1 MDMSFASEVRCHFD
15 PVAERFGLSCVASSE
30 QRVRYEN
37 EAVFLTVHF
46 DNGRSYEL
54 GVEVGRK
61 TSTQSERPF
70 SLVEVLRLREAAAD
84 AASIDGIIV
93 SDAARLPDAIKRL
106 AALTSEYT
114 SDFLRC
120 NDFSFAQVGRLRE
133 KEGDAYALERDLR
146 VAKAKSEIAWSS
158 RNFKALIAAL
168 EPLEPHLSSA
178 EKMRLEYSRKQLAN
192 WG

>member
-1 MDMSFASEVRCHFD
+1 MFFASEVRCHFD
-15 PVAERFGLSCVASSE
+15 PLAERFGLSCVASGE

-37 EAVFLTVHF
+37 DSVFLTVHF
-46 DNGRSYEL
+46 DNECSYEL

-93 SDAARLPDAIKRL
+93 SDAARLPGAITRL
-106 AALTSEYT
+106 AALTSEYA
-114 SDFLRC
+114 SDLLRC
-120 NDFSFAQVGRLRE
+120 SDFSFAQVAKLRE
-133 KEGDAYALERDLR
+133 KEGDAYALARDLR
-146 VAKAKSEIAWSS
+146 VARAKSEMAWSS

-168 EPLEPHLSSA
+168 EPLESHLSLA
-178 EKMRLEYSRKQLAN
+178 EKKRLEYSRKQLSN
-192 WG
+192 WS